1 MRQEEFG
8 WMKKRPD
15 SQTKE
20 NAKHLNWGFQRFLT
34 TRPIWILNRNQF
46 TKPFNVQLKGLKERN
61 KGKCFSLQNNLKLTT
76 QGAKVTIKFNLAWHT
91 SQKLIFITEH
101 IYLYHLHKNKSDWSW
116 SWWWA
121 TVGMIYK
128 IFYLDSWYA

>member
-61 KGKCFSLQNNLKLTT
+61 KGKCLSLQNNLKLTT
-76 QGAKVTIKFNLAWHT
+76 QGAKVTIKFNFPWHS
-91 SQKLIFITEH
+91 SQKLIFITENK
-101 IYLYHLHKNKSDWSW
+101 YENKSDFFFGWDWS
-116 SWWWA
+116 WWA